1 MIKRFT
7 LPVAAVVVLLGW
19 IGVGVSRADEA
30 TDKLI
35 EEIVA
40 RSKTND
46 KRASDLYAM
55 AGLATENPTLQAVL
69 LEKAVEY
76 GLKSSMSPE
85 VRAVLD
91 KSLDTLITIAPKQ
104 AETWRATRIELYN
117 SLYRAAKSRDERT
130 KIAYELL
137 DLLLAD
143 ATAHEQ
149 AGRWGPAAIA
159 LRQALAF
166 ASRLSLP
173 ERGGISVRLRLA
185 THRNDAALRVKRY
198 IELVKAGKALPTTRR
213 ALVKSLVQDLDTPE
227 RAAEFLNE
235 DVEQDYRT
243 HVPLV
248 VPEIDKTPE
257 AACEK
262 LGAWYYGKLSP
273 GALAVNKIAVLDRA
287 AAYYRR
293 FLELHTARDVAALK
307 ARTALGKIEKELE
320 RLTAGQQPR
329 IRDRLVFYPDK
340 SMKLYEVG
348 RQFSGFPVQETA
360 DGRGP
365 FTGKGV
371 YFNQK
376 TGKNVLY
383 EIYSSRPVKEVHFKG
398 AAMVKMTIEILDPK
412 GKPVAAVG
420 PIGGGNKWG
429 QFSVKVPRTVG
440 RHFFLRF
447 YNDVSTWFYI
457 NTLTL
462 QR

>member
-1 MIKRFT
+1 MKRCM
-7 LPVAAVVVLLGW
+7 LPVAMVLVLPGW
-19 IGVGVSRADEA
+19 IGAGISRGDEA

-40 RSKTND
+40 RSKTSD

-55 AGLATENPTLQAVL
+55 AGLAAENPKLQAVL
-69 LEKAVEY
+69 LEKALEY
-76 GLKSSMSPE
+76 GLKSPMSTE
-85 VRAVLD
+85 VRSVIE
-91 KSLDTLITIAPKQ
+91 KSLDTLIKIAPKQ
-104 AETWRATRIELYN
+104 AETWRAKRIELHNRWYG
-117 SLYRAAKSRDERT
+117 AAKTRDERT
-130 KIAYELL
+130 KIAHELL
-137 DLLLAD
+137 DLLLTD
-143 ATAHEQ
+143 AEAHED
-149 AGRWGPAAIA
+149 AGRWGPAAVA

-173 ERGGISVRLRLA
+173 ERGGISARLRLA
-185 THRNDAALRVKRY
+185 THRSDAILRVKRY
-198 IELVKAGKALPTTRR
+198 LELVKAGKAEPATRR
-213 ALVKSLVQDLDTPE
+213 ALVRSLVQDLDAPE
-227 RAAEFLNE
+227 RAAEFLN
-235 DVEQDYRT
+235 DDIEQGYRT

-248 VPEIDKTPE
+248 VPEVAKTPE

-262 LGAWYYGKLSP
+262 LGSWYYGELSP
-273 GALAVNKIAVLDRA
+273 KALAVNKFTVLGRA

-360 DGRGP
+360 DGLGP

-383 EIYSSRPVKEVHFKG
+383 EIYSSRRVKGVHYKG
-398 AAMVKMTIEILDPK
+398 AAIFKMTIEILDAK
-412 GKPVAAVG
+412 GKPVAAIG
-420 PIGGGNKWG
+420 PMGGGNKWA
-429 QFSVKVPRTVG
+429 QFSLKVPSTVG

-457 NTLTL
+457 HTLTL
-462 QR
+462 ER